1 MMPLTVLVRCP
12 ATRYIMSQYVAVL
25 SKLQAR
31 AWLLLTAVTIR
42 ACANAAPLPFEL
54 RKQSQAAQPVIVDCL
69 LAGTQTHGGALYVPN
84 VPLVALSWENDF
96 AAQGWGIV
104 NLPRGMRG
112 MLAYAAVTMHTNISN
127 HYTVHFDK
135 SVRRHWAAWLREQG
149 IPFDSRLLGAV
160 VNAFFKGLRQFD
172 TSPVIAEMAPA
183 LMARV
188 RCRLVEERA
197 RLGLAPDEQWS
208 MKWAE
213 ENLEL
218 GIRFRLHIL
227 AERDVRNAALRAAE
241 DDGDDADN
249 ASDDGDGIETP
260 FQKGET
266 VVPLATA
273 GAIFVT
279 CGVMEAKFLG
289 AAALLRF
296 NVREP
301 LTLRRLIDDVDAAIA
316 HGAPVTALRGPGRKL
331 WHFMFNKKKLKNV
344 RRCKDFVLGPTII
357 TNGVTIGVRHT
368 TKNLAHPAG
377 VPDLT
382 NNKRKAARGDAQVRI
397 RFSSAGVA
405 LRPAAPRRYA
415 GLPHPRPVGRH
426 RGADRGRGGS
436 RPGRG
441 GGEASSSDGDDEGCS
456 GGGASQRGGRRQSGV
471 TRQRAASLAPSA
483 SLGPGEAFRDV
494 LQQPTRA
501 ARNFVASA
509 SHCND
514 DDDDGDTGI
523 SEGDAPSAGAKR
535 PRSVSATV
543 RAAASAASGSGASR
557 PAVLPKRSRGG
568 ASSTGLASLLMG
580 AHLASPSCGNSSLG
594 GIGESALD
602 DDVMGPLPNASLPW
616 QGAAAPAAAPAPDP
630 ADMVDA
636 AEGLAHLAPLAESL
650 RSRLQLQSGSAS
662 GIGSRLRYS
671 SATSAAGG
679 SSAASAAGG
688 SSAASAAG
696 GSSAVGAARSRG
708 RGRGR
713 GAGRGGGLGR
723 VVPEPAAAAP
733 RVQSASVPA
742 GARMVDEDDDV
753 DWAAAE
759 ASGAPAPVLRPP
771 VPDAAYARVL
781 LDARAEARR
790 LGALESAGVG
800 NTAFI
805 AAEAAAAAAAVAAA
819 AAPPIAQPL
828 VPVDGADDALFR
840 DMQRMLPVRWALLAL
855 AGRVLRVND
864 VAWPSVRDGMCP
876 LRASASSAAGPAA
889 QNMDAA
895 LAGVA
900 AWWQAHERGFL
911 AAMRAAVGRGNV
923 TDAQLR
929 RLLGVRTHATEYPA
943 FNAAAIPHLALLL
956 ESVALLAA
964 SHSHEHFSPEE
975 VWLVLNAARHDATL
989 AAVRAELAV
998 RAATAAAGIRS
1009 YTPHERSLPTA
1020 LRVEAA
1026 LRQVALLGGPL
1037 AVPGG
1042 AAAAASQAPQAP
1054 PREATAVVS
1063 SARQPAAVV
1072 PGASAAAPRAA
1083 QQPAPP
1089 AAAPPIAAPPARVAS
1104 RTARRRAARRV
1115 SRLAGVALASRRAAG
1130 VAPLGASGGAAVG
1143 SAPVSSRPAAALPV
1157 AEPAHSTALPS
1168 TRPPSRAAAA
1178 STAASAGRDLRVLGR
1193 RAASAEADAAEA
1205 ATASLEAMAAANVD
1219 FAQRR
1224 PARDWVVVG
1233 VDPGRVTLL
1242 AVAFKGVD
1250 GAYVYMTLS
1259 RAEYYAAMKV
1269 EQNRLRRQRWDA
1281 LAPGVAAAYADL
1293 ARHSPKTASLIAL
1306 RAHIACV
1313 ARHNDVLWPHALL
1326 RRNAQQRFAA
1336 FSAKRACVDKFC
1348 RRVWLVATQAGQRK
1362 MMVSFGGAKFS
1373 STGRGDPGGAPTSW
1387 LQTRCRLNWNVD
1399 GSTFDVVD
1407 ENLTSQMCSLTHR
1420 QLADVEDRREG
1431 HRLEKLARQDSR
1443 ASRRRARRVQAALAH
1458 APVGGRPPPHPQQQQ
1473 PQQQRRPHALGQG
1486 QRHQLREQER
1496 QQQRLLHDQQCKAA
1510 AAMLPPIHP
1519 HYRALQPA
1527 EAGMLLVDLESLRG
1541 VVDAGFT
1548 QSVVWAPLVAGLVGS
1563 AHSTLESLLGGIALM
1578 PSWDEHGNH
1587 PALGRP
1593 AVNAGFGALQ
1603 TFWATH
1609 APAFVARLRA
1619 AADLHQPEPHADTP
1633 DQERIAGEDA
1643 QDAHALLVFE
1653 GHHPE
1658 LRPFIL
1664 AVRAFSVRATGAH
1677 FPVANIRL
1685 AAALAGRVAPDALV
1699 TALVADTVVGYVP
1712 HPSSRQ
1718 LILADDAAAR
1728 LHVLA
1733 AGVAAGAGWAQFD
1746 LRPLVAAQLAA
1757 PAALRAGGA
1766 GALGAVA
1773 IAANLHAALR
1783 ALASQPVEGVLLT
1796 PDETLRVD
1804 QARGPAGHAD
1814 ERLNA
1819 DARAP
1824 LLRSDA
1830 RRLLPGEDSLCF
1842 IHAAALHAQSAP
1854 SHPRPC
1860 RSLVIVQRHQ
1870 LFFQTAPAASLRSHC
1885 TA

>member
-31 AWLLLTAVTIR
+31 AWLLLTAVIIR

-54 RKQSQAAQPVIVDCL
+54 RKQSQAAQPVIFDCL
-69 LAGTQTHGGALYVPN
+69 LAGTRTHGGALYVPR
-84 VPLVALSWENDF
+84 VPLVALSWENDL
-96 AAQGWGIV
+96 AAQGEGIV
-104 NLPRGMRG
+104 NLPKGMRG
-112 MLAYAAVTMHTNISN
+112 MLGYAAVTMHTNISN

-172 TSPVIAEMAPA
+172 NSPVIAEMAPA
-183 LMARV
+183 HVARV

-197 RLGLAPDEQWS
+197 RLGLAPAEQWS

-279 CGVMEAKFLG
+279 CGVREAKCVG
-289 AAALLRF
+289 AAALLRGD
-296 NVREP
+296 VREP
-301 LTLRRLIDDVDAAIA
+301 LTLRRLIEDVDAALT

-331 WHFMFNKKKLKNV
+331 WYFMFNKKKLKNV

-382 NNKRKAARGDAQVRI
+382 SNKRKAARGDAQVRI

-415 GLPHPRPVGRH
+415 GPPHPHPLGRR
-426 RGADRGRGGS
+426 RGADRGGGGS
-436 RPGRG
+436 RPRHG
-441 GGEASSSDGDDEGCS
+441 GGEASSSDDDDEGGS
-456 GGGASQRGGRRQSGV
+456 DGGASARGGRRQSGA

-483 SLGPGEAFRDV
+483 SLGPEAFSDV
-494 LQQPTRA
+494 VQQPTRA
-501 ARNFVASA
+501 ARNRVGSA
-509 SHCND
+509 AHRND
-514 DDDDGDTGI
+514 DEDDTGI
-523 SEGDAPSAGAKR
+523 SEEDAPSAGAKR
-535 PRSVSATV
+535 PRSAVTAV
-543 RAAASAASGSGASR
+543 RAAASAASGAGAGR
-557 PAVLPKRSRGG
+557 PAARPKRSRGG

-602 DDVMGPLPNASLPW
+602 DDVMGPLPSASLPW
-616 QGAAAPAAAPAPDP
+616 QAAAAPAAAPAPDP

-650 RSRLQLQSGSAS
+650 RGRRRLQPGSAS

-679 SSAASAAGG
+679 SSAASAVGG

-696 GSSAVGAARSRG
+696 GSSAGGAARSRG

-723 VVPEPAAAAP
+723 AAPEPAAAAP
-733 RVQSASVPA
+733 RVQGADAPA

-771 VPDAAYARVL
+771 VSDAAYAQVL

-800 NTAFI
+800 NAAFI

-819 AAPPIAQPL
+819 AAPPLVRPL

-855 AGRVLRVND
+855 AGQVLRVNAY
-864 VAWPSVRDGMCP
+864 AWPSVRDGMCP

-929 RLLGVRTHATEYPA
+929 RLLGVRTHATEFPA

-975 VWLVLNAARHDATL
+975 VFLALTAAGHGATL

-998 RAATAAAGIRS
+998 RAAAAAAGIRS
-1009 YTPHERSLPTA
+1009 YTPHASSLPSA
-1020 LRVEAA
+1020 QRVEAA

-1042 AAAAASQAPQAP
+1042 AAAAAATASQAPQAP
-1054 PREATAVVS
+1054 PREATAVAS
-1063 SARQPAAVV
+1063 SARQPAVVV
-1072 PGASAAAPRAA
+1072 PGAAAAAPRAA
-1083 QQPAPP
+1083 QQPPP
-1089 AAAPPIAAPPARVAS
+1089 AAALPIAAPARVAS
-1104 RTARRRAARRV
+1104 RAARRRAARRA
-1115 SRLAGVALASRRAAG
+1115 SRLAGVALASRRAA
-1130 VAPLGASGGAAVG
+1130 PLGASGGAPAESAG
-1143 SAPVSSRPAAALPV
+1143 SAPVGSRPAAALPI
-1157 AEPAHSTALPS
+1157 AEPSRSTALPS

-1178 STAASAGRDLRVLGR
+1178 PTAASAGRERVLGR
-1193 RAASAEADAAEA
+1193 RAASAEAVAAGA
-1205 ATASLEAMAAANVD
+1205 ATASLEAMAAANAE
-1219 FAQRR
+1219 FLQRR

-1242 AVAFKGVD
+1242 VVAFKGVD
-1250 GAYVYMTLS
+1250 GEYVYMTLS

-1269 EQNRLRRQRWDA
+1269 EQNRMRRQRWDA

-1293 ARHSPKTASLIAL
+1293 ARHSPKTASLVAL

-1348 RRVWLVATQAGQRK
+1348 RRVWLVATQAGQRR

-1407 ENLTSQMCSLTHR
+1407 ENLTSQLCSLTHR

-1443 ASRRRARRVQAALAH
+1443 ASRRRARRAQAALAH
-1458 APVGGRPPPHPQQQQ
+1458 APVGGLPPPPPPRPQQ
-1473 PQQQRRPHALGQG
+1473 QQQRRPHALGQG
-1486 QRHQLREQER
+1486 QRQQLREQER
-1496 QQQRLLHDQQCKAA
+1496 QRQLLLRDQQCKAA
-1510 AAMLPPIHP
+1510 AAMLPLGDP

-1527 EAGMLLVDLESLRG
+1527 EAGMLVGDLESLRG
-1541 VVDAGFT
+1541 VVDADFT

-1578 PSWDEHGNH
+1578 PHWDVHGNH

-1593 AVNAGFGALQ
+1593 AVNAGFYALQ
-1603 TFWATH
+1603 TFWAVH

-1619 AADLHQPEPHADTP
+1619 AADLHQPEPHADTA

-1643 QDAHALLVFE
+1643 QDAQELLVFE

-1664 AVRAFSVRATGAH
+1664 AVRAFSMRATGAH
-1677 FPVANIRL
+1677 FPVAKIQL
-1685 AAALAGRVAPDALV
+1685 AAALAGRVAPDALI
-1699 TALVADTVVGYVP
+1699 TALVADAVVGYVP
-1712 HPSSRQ
+1712 HASSRQ
-1718 LILADDAAAR
+1718 LVLAADAAAR
-1728 LHVLA
+1728 LRVLA
-1733 AGVAAGAGWAQFD
+1733 AGVAAGAGWAPFD
-1746 LRPLVAAQLAA
+1746 LRPLAAAQLAV
-1757 PAALRAGGA
+1757 PAALLAGGA
-1766 GALGAVA
+1766 GGAALGAVA
-1773 IAANLHAALR
+1773 VAANLHAALR
-1783 ALASQPVEGVLLT
+1783 ALASQPVEDVQLSR
-1796 PDETLRVD
+1796 DDARRIER
-1804 QARGPAGHAD
+1804 ARGPAGRAD

-1819 DARAP
+1819 DAGAP

-1830 RRLLPGEDSLCF
+1830 RRLHPREDSLCVPRW
-1842 IHAAALHAQSAP
+1842 HMHAQSAL
-1854 SHPRPC
+1854 SHPRPQESGC
-1860 RSLVIVQRHQ
+1860 RA
-1870 LFFQTAPAASLRSHC
+1870 T
-1885 TA
+1885 